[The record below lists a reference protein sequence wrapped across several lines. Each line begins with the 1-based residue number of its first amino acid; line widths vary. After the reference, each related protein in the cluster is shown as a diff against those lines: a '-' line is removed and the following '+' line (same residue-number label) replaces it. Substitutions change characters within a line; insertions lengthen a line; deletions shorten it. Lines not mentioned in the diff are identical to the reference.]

1 MKKPTTA
8 CEKVIIKPRPPKDA
22 TQEGPVVSSPADTT
36 AVPTLEPTD
45 EVAEDQPAEEEA

>member
-1 MKKPTTA
+1 MKKPTTS
-8 CEKVIIKPRPPKDA
+8 CEKVIIKPRPPRDA
-22 TQEGPVVSSPADTT
+22 SQGAPDVNPPADTT